1 MGNVNKKWLPHLA
14 PEKIEEVS
22 GYQLDAYLMALEGW
36 RRGLTL
42 RWHVK
47 DSEKFKEMRTW
58 FVEKPGHLFSLSSK
72 DKTHYFFKT
81 RGDLITNEAVD
92 ICSDKFTTKKY
103 LKEKGVRIPEGKSL
117 PQETP
122 DEQFVEAAKQ
132 IGYPVVV
139 KPLDGSYGRDV
150 YTNITTSE
158 EIIEAI
164 KEIRE
169 SERTEHI
176 LIEKYVAGNEYR
188 IYVVGEQVVGAMQ
201 REPANI
207 VGDGEKTIQQLIESK
222 NEQKKQNPRLV
233 SCLIEITDTVKKNIK
248 NHGYTLNSVLEK
260 DKKLNLLEIS
270 NISRGGDPISL
281 TDELPK
287 EIKDVAVKAVQAIP
301 GLAHGAVDLIVDENG
316 EGVII
321 ELNPTAQ
328 IGGLVFPMYGKPND
342 IPAAILDYYFPETK
356 DQTRDDENKI
366 YFGLETILEPLY
378 SRTSKV
384 VMTTPIPKGKIH
396 SKKFI
401 VKGDVQQ
408 HGYHLGLRK
417 QLFERHLHGR
427 IVSLEDESI
436 EIIAAGTN
444 PEMIDEFK
452 QSIYDDPE
460 RSDVQEVIEYPYD
473 DPFEIGVEIKTTK
486 RLQQEKVK
494 TLQQSLE
501 TLNGDLYR
509 LEKKLINY
517 KSSASWKLSFPI
529 RLAGA
534 IAKKLRR
541 RSQN

>member
-1 MGNVNKKWLPHLA
+1 MGKVNTDWLPHLA

-47 DSEKFKEMRTW
+47 DSEKFKEIRTW

-92 ICSDKFTTKKY
+92 ICSDKFMAKNQ
-103 LKEKGVRIPEGKSL
+103 LKEKGVRVPDGKSL
-117 PQETP
+117 AHTTP
-122 DEQFVEAAKQ
+122 DEEILETAQQ

-150 YTNITTSE
+150 YTNLQTDE
-158 EIIEAI
+158 EVIEAVQH
-164 KEIRE
+164 IRE
-169 SERTEHI
+169 SDRSENI
-176 LIEKYVAGNEYR
+176 LIEEYVPGNEFR
-188 IYVVGEQVVGAMQ
+188 IYVVGDQVAGAMQ

-207 VGDGEKTIQQLIESK
+207 IGDGEKTIQQLIDEK
-222 NEQKKQNPRLV
+222 NEQKKQNPRLI
-233 SCLIEITDTVKKNIK
+233 SCQIELTDTVMKNIQK
-248 NHGYTLNSVLEK
+248 HGYELDSVLEK
-260 DKKLNLLEIS
+260 DKKLYLLEIS
-270 NISRGGDPISL
+270 NISRGGDPISM
-281 TDELPK
+281 TDELPDVIK
-287 EIKDVAVKAVQAIP
+287 ETAVKAIQAIP
-301 GLAHGAVDLIVDENG
+301 GLTHGAVDLIIDESG
-316 EGVII
+316 QGIVL

-342 IPAAILDYYFPETK
+342 IPAAIIDYYFPETK
-356 DQTRDDENKI
+356 DLERIDENKI

-378 SRTSKV
+378 SRTSKTV
-384 VMTTPIPKGKIH
+384 TTTPIPRGKIH

-427 IVSLEDESI
+427 IVLLEDESI
-436 EIIAAGTN
+436 EIIAAGTD

-452 QSIYDDPE
+452 QTIYEDPE

-486 RLQQEKVK
+486 SMQQAKVK
-494 TLQQSLE
+494 ELQESLE
-501 TLNGDLYR
+501 ILNNELYK

-517 KSSASWKLSFPI
+517 KNSASWKLSFPI
-529 RLAGA
+529 RIVGA
-534 IAKKLRR
+534 ITKKFRR
-541 RSQN
+541 RPQN